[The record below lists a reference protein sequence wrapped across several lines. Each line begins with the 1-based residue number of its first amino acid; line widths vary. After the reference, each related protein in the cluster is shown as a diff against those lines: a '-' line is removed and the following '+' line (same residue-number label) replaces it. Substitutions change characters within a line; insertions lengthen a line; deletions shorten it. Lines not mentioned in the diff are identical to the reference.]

1 MYNPM
6 LNRLPQ
12 NSTAA
17 GTTTPVTNGTNP
29 GPMSQIRQ
37 AMEYV
42 RNNGGDAK
50 TAFYRLA
57 QQKGVDPESV
67 LRSLR

>member
-1 MYNPM
+1 
-6 LNRLPQ
+6 
-12 NSTAA
+12 
-17 GTTTPVTNGTNP
+17 
-29 GPMSQIRQ
+29 MSQIRQ